1 MFWIGKPNRR
11 KKLATV
17 RLVLVQSCNKR
28 LIRQCSSAFSG
39 QPVHC
44 IECHGTPAS
53 PPVNNAKR
61 VLDHV
66 LYLGFPV
73 KSHAGGERPGH
84 AKRGEVTPG
93 NLDGFPPVERVWK
106 FLNNVGL
113 MDQGQFLLLH
123 VPGCPAV
130 AIH

>member
-1 MFWIGKPNRR
+1 MFWIGKPNKR
-11 KKLATV
+11 KKLAAV

-44 IECHGTPAS
+44 VECHRTPARS
-53 PPVNNAKR
+53 PVNNAKR
-61 VLDHV
+61 VLDHM

-84 AKRGEVTPG
+84 AKQGEVTPG
-93 NLDGFPPVERVWK
+93 NLHGPP
-106 FLNNVGL
+106 LSSG
-113 MDQGQFLLLH
+113 
-123 VPGCPAV
+123 
-130 AIH
+130 